1 MSWDH
6 AKGRAESALLDV
18 SDARIDRLVT
28 TVLARAEA
36 REQKR
41 APSPGLIGRCRL
53 WLAGFDVIPRFAV
66 PIAAAAGL
74 GIVVGRH
81 LQAADGLQTL
91 TDLISYSS
99 SYTMVF

>member
-6 AKGRAESALLDV
+6 AKGRAEAARMDV

-28 TVLARAEA
+28 TALARVEA
-36 REQKR
+36 QEQKR
-41 APSPGLIGRCRL
+41 VVSPSLIERCRL
-53 WLAGFDVIPRFAV
+53 WLAGFDAIPRFAV

-81 LQAADGLQTL
+81 LQATDGLQLL
-91 TDLISYSS
+91 TDLLSYSS